1 MFKRIKQ
8 LSLSILPIVAF
19 VLVLHFG
26 VQKFDNSVL
35 INFLVGT
42 VIFVIGQAIF
52 LTGLD
57 SSIVPMGEYVG
68 NSVND
73 QRRFYIYI
81 IFGLVFGIVS
91 TIAEPDL
98 QVFSTKVVLGGFSI
112 PKIWLMLGAGLG
124 VGLCLALGLVRIV
137 KSIPYN
143 LLLILLFAVIGVFIV
158 FTTDGELS
166 VSLDVAASTT
176 GVVTCP
182 FLLAFGI
189 GIAKIVSH
197 KNSSKDDNF
206 GLIGLSSIGPIIIV
220 LLLSVIFKDSSASV
234 GSDTAKELPLWLETL
249 KDVSLSL
256 LPLVV
261 VFFIFEFFFIK
272 ISRQE
277 KKKLLLGSLVTFVGF
292 YMFLFGAELGFSEMG
307 VQVGKVINGFDNIW
321 LTIIIC
327 SLLSFTLVFSE
338 PSIRIFAKE
347 IEDVTNR
354 NIRAWLIL
362 VAIGL
367 SVLVSTV
374 MIILKIY
381 FSIPMWILFAV
392 CYGLVLVLS
401 FFVDKMFTAIAFDS
415 SGVATGTLTVAFVF
429 PIMIGIGG
437 GSEGSFGTLGIMVM
451 FPTLVMEL
459 IGLVFTIIVKSDDR
473 KTRKILLKLSRT
485 DDKYSNID
493 KIREKH
499 QREYGGGDYE

>member
-1 MFKRIKQ
+1 MLKRIKQ

-19 VLVLHFG
+19 VLILHFG
-26 VQKFDNSVL
+26 VQRFDNSVL

-68 NSVND
+68 NSACD
-73 QRRFYIYI
+73 QKRFYIYI
-81 IFGLVFGIVS
+81 IFAVVFGIVS

-112 PKIWLMLGAGLG
+112 PKIWLMLGAGAG
-124 VGLCLALGLVRIV
+124 VGLCLALGLVRII

-143 LLLILLFAVIGVFIV
+143 LIMIILFAIVGVFII
-158 FTTDGELS
+158 FTSDGELAM
-166 VSLDVAASTT
+166 SLDMAASTT
-176 GVVTCP
+176 GVVTSP

-189 GIAKIVSH
+189 GVAKMVSH
-197 KNSSKDDNF
+197 KESGQEDNF
-206 GLIGLSSIGPIIIV
+206 GLIGISSIGPIILV
-220 LLLSVIFKDSSASV
+220 LLLSVVFNGGKTGASA
-234 GSDTAKELPLWLETL
+234 TAVNELPLWLEIL

-256 LPLVV
+256 LPLVA

-272 ISRQE
+272 ISKQE
-277 KKKLLLGSLVTFVGF
+277 KKKLLLGSLVTFIGF
-292 YMFLFGAELGFSEMG
+292 YMFLFGVELGFSEMG
-307 VQVGKVINGFDNIW
+307 VEVGKVINNFDNVIVSI
-321 LTIIIC
+321 LIC
-327 SLLSFTLVFSE
+327 SLLSFTLVFAE

-354 NIRAWLIL
+354 NIRSWLIL
-362 VAIGL
+362 VAIGV
-367 SVLVSTV
+367 SVLVSSIMMV
-374 MIILKIY
+374 LKLY
-381 FSIPMWILFAV
+381 FNIPIWILFVV
-392 CYGLVLVLS
+392 CYGLVLILS
-401 FFVDKMFTAIAFDS
+401 FFVNKMFTAIAFDS

-437 GSEGSFGTLGIMVM
+437 SGASSFGTLGIMVM

-459 IGLVFTIIVKSDDR
+459 IGLVFTIMVKSDDR

-499 QREYGGGDYE
+499 EREFGGDRYE